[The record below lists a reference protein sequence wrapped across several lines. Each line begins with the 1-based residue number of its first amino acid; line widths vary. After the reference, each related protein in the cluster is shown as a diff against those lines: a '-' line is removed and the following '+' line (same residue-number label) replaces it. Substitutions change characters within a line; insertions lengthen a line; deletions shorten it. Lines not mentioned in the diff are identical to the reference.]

1 MTYAISNTEGDH
13 LGFIVLSGGPES
25 GDCLVRSLLVES
37 DKFDSPESKFIH
49 SLQLLGELC
58 WEQVKDE
65 FRITDSEGIEVL
77 VEKAGRMTGA
87 GFVFS
92 VETVI

>member
-25 GDCLVRSLLVES
+25 GDCLVRLLPAES
-37 DKFDSPESKFIH
+37 DKLDSPESQFLH
-49 SLQLLGELC
+49 SLQLLGELF

-65 FRITDSEGIEVL
+65 FRIADSEGIEVL
-77 VEKAGRMTGA
+77 IEKAGRMTGSS
-87 GFVFS
+87 FVFS
-92 VETVI
+92 VEIVS